1 MQVAEILSDLTSLRV
16 CDHHDALALV
26 TVNDRISASRLP
38 SENLPSGKSK
48 DDDPTDSADDDLRR
62 AKELVELHYEIKAR
76 HVDGRVDGELVQARE
91 RVDRKRSHQPKQAR
105 LKPSRTPGRT
115 VPPMSD
121 AVRRG
126 IPANRAASSGAINQS
141 EEFPNPVQRS
151 VVLLLPPPLT
161 PGSSRVTLL
170 PENYKY
176 LPSGW
181 QGKHTMATTVDAKL
195 LKKTKFPP
203 EFSRK
208 VDMTKVN
215 IEVMKKWIAGKI
227 SDILGNEDDVVIEL
241 CFNLLE
247 GSRYPDIKS
256 LQIQLTGFL
265 DKDTAKFC
273 KELWSLCLSA
283 QENPQ
288 GVPKEL
294 LEAKKLE
301 LIQEKIE
308 AEKAAEEARRQKE
321 QERTREREM
330 EQLRRRERNDRN
342 RVGRRGGARGGRDFD
357 RRRSPPRRHSR
368 ERFREPPARRE
379 FDSYVPSGPR
389 RGRYPSR
396 SPSRSRSRSRSVSS
410 SRSPPPRRQ
419 RHASRDKGDRDR
431 HRNRDKPR
439 RRRSVSNSVSP
450 DRADRH
456 KRPRR
461 RSPVYG
467 DRARSNSHSDSSR
480 SRSPRRDDRRRPRSV
495 SSHSS
500 SRSRSRSP
508 PESEKGAARR
518 RRSSPYSSRADKR
531 ESPADIAKARK
542 SRDHRRLSRSRERD
556 DHRRRRYSRSVSR
569 SRSRSRGR
577 SRTASSSPRRG
588 GGDSRSRTRSRSR
601 SRGPRDR
608 KRRRSL
614 QRYAPAA
621 RRRRNTSSVSVRS
634 DKRQRMTDQEE
645 PSARGSSSPPPPE
658 KSSSADQKPKD
669 TEENRTTTTRAR
681 ISSTELREKLLREKL
696 VAMRRN
702 TSTDQVGSHS
712 QSSK

>member
-26 TVNDRISASRLP
+26 TVNDRLSATRLP
-38 SENLPSGKSK
+38 SEHLSSVKSK
-48 DDDPTDSADDDLRR
+48 DEDATDSADDDLRR

-76 HVDGRVDGELVQARE
+76 HVDGRVDGELALARE
-91 RVDRKRSHQPKQAR
+91 GINYPKQAK
-105 LKPSRTPGRT
+105 LKPSQIPGGEFLRS
-115 VPPMSD
+115 PAQCGEAFRPAAQPRPARSAKAKNFRLLSSD
-121 AVRRG
+121 QSFF
-126 IPANRAASSGAINQS
+126 SSPTG
-141 EEFPNPVQRS
+141 F
-151 VVLLLPPPLT
+151 
-161 PGSSRVTLL
+161 SRVTLFPGNHSYIL
-170 PENYKY
+170 
-176 LPSGW
+176 SGW
-181 QGKHTMATTVDAKL
+181 QGTHTMATTVDAKL
-195 LKKTKFPP
+195 LKQTKFPP

-247 GSRYPDIKS
+247 GSRFPDVKS

-330 EQLRRRERNDRN
+330 EQLRRRERNDRG
-342 RVGRRGGARGGRDFD
+342 RGGRRGGARGGRDFD

-396 SPSRSRSRSRSVSS
+396 SPSRSRSRSRS
-410 SRSPPPRRQ
+410 RQAQEQRQIQTPPVGEQLRLPGTSGPPQKAAKAQSGLRR
-419 RHASRDKGDRDR
+419 
-431 HRNRDKPR
+431 
-439 RRRSVSNSVSP
+439 
-450 DRADRH
+450 
-456 KRPRR
+456 
-461 RSPVYG
+461 
-467 DRARSNSHSDSSR
+467 
-480 SRSPRRDDRRRPRSV
+480 DRRRPRSV
-495 SSHSS
+495 SSRSS

-508 PESEKGAARR
+508 LESEEKGAAKR

-556 DHRRRRYSRSVSR
+556 DHRRRRYSRSFSR

-588 GGDSRSRTRSRSR
+588 GDSRSRSRSRTRSR

-645 PSARGSSSPPPPE
+645 PSARGSVSPPPPE

-669 TEENRTTTTRAR
+669 TEEDRTTTTRAR
-681 ISSTELREKLLREKL
+681 ISRTELREKLLREKL

-702 TSTDQVGSHS
+702 ASTDQSPWIHS
-712 QSSK
+712 ATRSMKMVKSSGQEGPSQLSDF